1 MLLEE
6 MIAGCGSLPAVI
18 MQPHQNHEVLMPGR
32 AHTVGRI
39 TASRLF
45 LTARPCDAT
54 TPTANHQTPA
64 DRRTT
69 QQHCDM
75 AHC

>member
-1 MLLEE
+1 
-6 MIAGCGSLPAVI
+6 

-45 LTARPCDAT
+45 LTPQHQSST
-54 TPTANHQTPA
+54 SKHQQSILGNTGGTVTALLRHGGFKANAPMT
-64 DRRTT
+64 RT
-69 QQHCDM
+69 HE
-75 AHC
+75 